1 MNLNDL
7 VLRIDLSPAQIILS
21 YLIAFSMAYLWA
33 TVYRKTHTGIAYT
46 RSFFFSLV
54 LIAPAVAMIMMAIG
68 SNVALSLG
76 LVGALSIVR
85 YRAVIKDSKD
95 LTFLLVAIGI
105 GLTAGANVWLV
116 GLLGTVTLAIIVI
129 VMSRAGHSRAG
140 SGDYILVFRSQQKEP
155 WEALPQEAQKLIS
168 WKQLRGVTDLDHGQ
182 DFEFTYSV
190 KLADKASPERIVGEF
205 SNGVAREVTM
215 ITPEN
220 HLEL

>member
-1 MNLNDL
+1 MNPQDL
-7 VLRIDLSPAQIILS
+7 LLRIDLSPAQIIVS
-21 YLIAFSMAYLWA
+21 YLVAFSMAYLWA

-116 GLLGTVTLAIIVI
+116 GLLGTLTLAVITIVL
-129 VMSRAGHSRAG
+129 SRSGHSSAG
-140 SGDYILVFRSQQKEP
+140 SGDYILIFRSERTEP
-155 WEALPQEAQKLIS
+155 WEALPQEAQQLIA
-168 WKQLRGVTDLDHGQ
+168 WKQLRGVTDVDHGK
-182 DFEFTYSV
+182 DFEYTYSIR
-190 KLADKASPERIVGEF
+190 LAAEASPERIVGEF
-205 SNGVAREVTM
+205 SNGIAREVTM